1 MPVFYALG
9 DTRTPVIVSGLDL
22 LAFLGM
28 AFWLGGTYGHVGISV
43 AITVSSAVQ
52 MALLW
57 RGVSATSPVAVPRR
71 NRGFGGAYH
80 RGLSRCWPYSGF
92 WPCRSSVTW
101 YKAPAMVRLLPGL
114 VGTLVFGV
122 VFGRGPDASKPR
134 ARRYCRSY
142 SQAGGAMN
150 PKWEIVSAEF
160 IAGVAAPEQMT
171 PPALAEVAFAGR
183 SNVGKSS
190 LLNKLMGRRN
200 LVRAGATPGTT
211 RQLNLFQIRA
221 ADSLEMV
228 LVDLPGTGSRSA
240 ASTRR
245 SQWGALIEGYLRQRV
260 TLRGVVLLVDVRR
273 GLEHE
278 EHELIDFIRATE
290 GRVTRRPLEVI
301 LVATKVDKILELQAQ
316 DRGAGHRAKPGAQ
329 STGIFGR
336 DRRGERRAP
345 GRPFGTASS
354 PRLISRLPPKTGVR
368 PGICRFLP
376 KRGLLLAM
384 VPSGLRR
391 SYVMM
396 TCLAGL
402 AIPPQALAQTAA
414 PASSAPEFAVPG
426 SSASAS
432 PGHADGAA
440 AVKRKTPRTS
450 KGMHR
455 PNAPIATFPGFRLLP
470 EGGSRVYVELTHAV
484 TVEQHQSGTN
494 LSFTLKGAEVL
505 AKNNKNALVT
515 THFSTPMNRA
525 RLVPVKGDVELVI
538 ELRKPVNVTQQ
549 VVPGENGAARL
560 EVDFPAGDFPADT
573 APLSAP
579 SSPSSAVRASQK
591 GRPSDCRAQAPATDV
606 DEVSEGPLAP
616 SNESTPPTP

>member
-1 MPVFYALG
+1 
-9 DTRTPVIVSGLDL
+9 
-22 LAFLGM
+22 
-28 AFWLGGTYGHVGISV
+28 
-43 AITVSSAVQ
+43 
-52 MALLW
+52 
-57 RGVSATSPVAVPRR
+57 
-71 NRGFGGAYH
+71 
-80 RGLSRCWPYSGF
+80 
-92 WPCRSSVTW
+92 
-101 YKAPAMVRLLPGL
+101 
-114 VGTLVFGV
+114 
-122 VFGRGPDASKPR
+122 
-134 ARRYCRSY
+134 
-142 SQAGGAMN
+142 
-150 PKWEIVSAEF
+150 
-160 IAGVAAPEQMT
+160 
-171 PPALAEVAFAGR
+171 
-183 SNVGKSS
+183 
-190 LLNKLMGRRN
+190 
-200 LVRAGATPGTT
+200 
-211 RQLNLFQIRA
+211 
-221 ADSLEMV
+221 
-228 LVDLPGTGSRSA
+228 
-240 ASTRR
+240 
-245 SQWGALIEGYLRQRV
+245 
-260 TLRGVVLLVDVRR
+260 
-273 GLEHE
+273 
-278 EHELIDFIRATE
+278 
-290 GRVTRRPLEVI
+290 
-301 LVATKVDKILELQAQ
+301 
-316 DRGAGHRAKPGAQ
+316 
-329 STGIFGR
+329 
-336 DRRGERRAP
+336 
-345 GRPFGTASS
+345 
-354 PRLISRLPPKTGVR
+354 
-368 PGICRFLP
+368 
-376 KRGLLLAM
+376 M

-432 PGHADGAA
+432 PGQADGAA

-579 SSPSSAVRASQK
+579 SSPSSAVRASKK
-591 GRPSDCRAQAPATDV
+591 GRPSDRRAQAPATDV